1 MLLKL
6 EEVYFKYPGGIE
18 VLRGAS
24 LVADRGEAVALIGPV
39 GSGKTTLL
47 MIAAGLLEPE
57 KGTVLLDG
65 KPLKDQLPEARRK
78 IGLMF
83 QNPDD
88 QIFNS
93 TVYDELAF
101 ALRQIYSSTV
111 EVDRIVRGVAE
122 KLDITHL
129 LNRPP
134 YRLSMGEKRVVTL
147 ASIIA
152 YNPDIL
158 LLDEPTANVS
168 LKIAEKIKSM
178 IMEFKRSGKAVVVAS
193 HDVEFIAET
202 SDRIYIMN
210 NGVTVGGLDSKTI
223 LSDDRLL
230 TLADLRSIY
239 FKRDLSDS
247 PIWKA

>member
-6 EEVYFKYPGGIE
+6 EGIYFKYLGEVE

-24 LVADRGEAVALIGPV
+24 LSVDRGEAVALVGPV

-57 KGTVLLDG
+57 GGAVLLDG
-65 KPLKDQLPEARRK
+65 RPLRDQLPEARER

-101 ALRQIYSSTV
+101 ALRQIHNSAA
-111 EVDRIVRGVAE
+111 EVDRIIREVAE
-122 KLDITHL
+122 RFSITHL

-134 YRLSMGEKRVVTL
+134 YRLSMGEKRIVTL

-152 YNPDIL
+152 YNPDVL
-158 LLDEPTANVS
+158 LLDEPTANIS
-168 LKIAEKIKSM
+168 SKIIEIIKSVVE
-178 IMEFKRSGKAVVVAS
+178 EFKRSKKAVVIAS
-193 HDVEFIAET
+193 HDAEFIAEA
-202 SDRIYIMN
+202 SDRIYVIN

-223 LSDDRLL
+223 LSDDELL
-230 TLADLRSIY
+230 VKADLKAYPS
-239 FKRDLSDS
+239 KRV
-247 PIWKA
+247 

>member
-6 EEVYFKYPGGIE
+6 EGIYFKYPGEVE
-18 VLRGAS
+18 VLKGANLS
-24 LVADRGEAVALIGPV
+24 VDRGEVVALIGPV

-47 MIAAGLLEPE
+47 MVAAGLLEPE
-57 KGTVLLDG
+57 MGTVLLDD
-65 KPLKDQLPEARRK
+65 KLLKDQLPEARKR
-78 IGLMF
+78 IGLVF

-101 ALRQIYSSTV
+101 ALRQIHGSNT
-111 EVDRIVRGVAE
+111 EVDRIIRKVAE
-122 KLDITHL
+122 RFNMTHL

-134 YRLSMGEKRVVTL
+134 YRLSMGEKRIITL
-147 ASIIA
+147 VSIIA

-168 LKIAEKIKSM
+168 SKIIESIKSVVE
-178 IMEFKRSGKAVVVAS
+178 EFKQSNKAVVIAS
-193 HDVEFIAET
+193 HDAEFIAGA
-202 SDRIYIMN
+202 SDRIYVIN

-223 LSDDRLL
+223 LSDDELL
-230 TLADLRSIY
+230 AMADLKANLCKG
-239 FKRDLSDS
+239 FK
-247 PIWKA
+247 

>member
-6 EEVYFKYPGGIE
+6 EGIYFKYPGEVE
-18 VLRGAS
+18 VLKGANLS
-24 LVADRGEAVALIGPV
+24 VDRGEVVALVGPV

-57 KGTVLLDG
+57 RGAVFLDD
-65 KPLKDQLPEARRK
+65 KPLRDQLPEARER
-78 IGLMF
+78 IGLVF

-101 ALRQIYSSTV
+101 ALRQIYSSTA
-111 EVDRIVRGVAE
+111 EVDRIVRKVAE
-122 KLDITHL
+122 EFNITHL

-134 YRLSMGEKRVVTL
+134 YRLSMGEKRIVTL

-168 LKIAEKIKSM
+168 LKMIEVIKSVVD
-178 IMEFKRSGKAVVVAS
+178 EFKQSNKAAVIAS
-193 HDVEFIAET
+193 HDVEFIAEV
-202 SDRIYIMN
+202 SDRVYVIS
-210 NGVTVGGLDSKTI
+210 NGVIVGGLDSKTF
-223 LSDDRLL
+223 LSNDELL
-230 TLADLRSIY
+230 AMADLKVNPS
-239 FKRDLSDS
+239 KRVM
-247 PIWKA
+247 